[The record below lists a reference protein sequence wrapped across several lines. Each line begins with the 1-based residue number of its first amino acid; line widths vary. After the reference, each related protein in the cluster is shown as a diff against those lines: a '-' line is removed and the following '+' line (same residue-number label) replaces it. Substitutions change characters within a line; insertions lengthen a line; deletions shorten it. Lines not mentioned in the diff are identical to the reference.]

1 MSLPGDTSAESRIL
15 IAEDDLD
22 LGDSPESFF
31 RHSGYEVHRATE
43 GAAALQETP
52 PFPHDLVLL
61 DARLPEKDGFG
72 VLREARQ
79 SGVDSPVI
87 TLTVKDEHRHRLR
100 GFDLGADDYVT
111 TPFDTR
117 ERAARV
123 EAVPARSQSAL
134 PDTRDVYTFGDV
146 TVHFPD
152 ETVTRESES
161 GVCRP

>member
-1 MSLPGDTSAESRIL
+1 
-15 IAEDDLD
+15 
-22 LGDSPESFF
+22 
-31 RHSGYEVHRATE
+31 
-43 GAAALQETP
+43 
-52 PFPHDLVLL
+52 VLL

-100 GFDLGADDYVT
+100 GFDLGADDCVT

-134 PDTRDVYTFGDV
+134 PDTGDVYTFGDV
-146 TVHFPD
+146 TVHSPD